1 MSSKTQGFLM
11 PQKLICVNLSET
23 REKKISGQA
32 VLAEVCGVFDPPV
45 EAPCR
50 KIPKQKG
57 LS

>member
-1 MSSKTQGFLM
+1 M